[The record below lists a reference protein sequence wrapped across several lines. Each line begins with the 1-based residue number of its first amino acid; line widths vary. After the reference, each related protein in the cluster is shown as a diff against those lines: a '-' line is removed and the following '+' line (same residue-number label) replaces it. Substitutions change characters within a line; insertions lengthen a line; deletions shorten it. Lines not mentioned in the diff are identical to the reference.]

1 MQPLQFIAPKSIRI
15 LLVDT
20 QTIVRSGMRLLLE
33 SQPGLSVIG
42 DVGDRAE
49 SLVTAA
55 NQQPDIIVVAIN
67 EDRDLEF
74 LPELLSVAKQARVVV
89 LTSLRDPVV
98 HQRAIRLG
106 AIGVVAKD
114 TEPKTLIK
122 AIQKVHNGQLWLHGS
137 MAANLVA
144 GFVHADHQNGI
155 ETAKIATLTKRE
167 REVIC
172 LIGEGLKNKQIA
184 AALFISEATVR
195 HHLTSIFGKVGV
207 SDRLELVIYA
217 YRNSL
222 AEIPR

>member
-1 MQPLQFIAPKSIRI
+1 MQQLQFIAPKSIRI
-15 LLVDT
+15 LLIDT
-20 QTIVRSGMRLLLE
+20 QTIVRSGMRMLIE

-42 DVGDRAE
+42 DVGNRAE
-49 SLVTAA
+49 SLIAA
-55 NQQPDIIVVAIN
+55 VNEQPDIILVAIN

-74 LPELLSVAKQARVVV
+74 LPELLSVAQQARVVV

-114 TEPKTLIK
+114 TETKTLIK

-137 MAANLVA
+137 MATNLVA
-144 GFVHADHQNGI
+144 GFVHANQQNGI
-155 ETAKIATLTKRE
+155 EAAKIATLTKRE
-167 REVIC
+167 REVIS

-184 AALFISEATVR
+184 ATLFISEATVR

-217 YRNSL
+217 YRHSL
-222 AEIPR
+222 AELPR